1 VIPVSIVSMMYMEH
15 VLEVAVD
22 WSTLP
27 SINFGH
33 SSKLYLIKKPALIPY
48 KSVQISFETIQVFW
62 TTRNLLPSQLQ
73 IVVKDKIL
81 EKDTNF
87 SQYRIGEGSWCR
99 ICTNEDGCRV

>member
-1 VIPVSIVSMMYMEH
+1 
-15 VLEVAVD
+15 
-22 WSTLP
+22 
-27 SINFGH
+27 
-33 SSKLYLIKKPALIPY
+33 
-48 KSVQISFETIQVFW
+48 
-62 TTRNLLPSQLQ
+62 LQ